1 MKREVHEE
9 PYKTVIF
16 WLSKEECEDENLLAS
31 LQPQF
36 KEWKSKKYQPVV
48 FESGTQSL
56 EDGMYLI
63 MKHNYK
69 VFATRDN

>member
-16 WLSKEECEDENLLAS
+16 WLSKEECEDENFLAS

-48 FESGTQSL
+48 FESGTQGL

-69 VFATRDN
+69 VLATRDN